1 VVIKDGGSQMALPED
16 SIKKGYD
23 TAQQER
29 EAAKGFARE
38 AGTRAEASA
47 QELRGYLPRAQELE
61 TTGLKALR
69 GSQQRQEA
77 MARRDAA
84 LGIAGASQGGAFG
97 GGAKGAALTDVAKK
111 MGESRA
117 NIEAQAAMDAEKYKQ
132 AAMQQQLGISEGAG
146 QAEVESSIQKLEGEK
161 FAREAGTQEEDRQK
175 KLRTYQETMSKIK
188 ADAKGDFWEDDDE
201 EGAEKA
207 IRDLAASESDP
218 ELKKVLLAEADRIKE
233 EGFMAF

>member
-1 VVIKDGGSQMALPED
+1 MAAQDELN
-16 SIKKGYD
+16 IKKGYE

-29 EAAKGFARE
+29 ETAKGFARE

-47 QELRGYLPRAQELE
+47 QEPRGYLPRAQTLE
-61 TTGLKALR
+61 QTGLAALR
-69 GSQQRQEA
+69 TSQQRQEQ
-77 MARRDAA
+77 MARKEAA
-84 LGIAGASQGGAFG
+84 KGIQASQAAGAFG
-97 GGAKGAALTDVAKK
+97 GGATGAALRETAAK
-111 MGESRA
+111 MGEGRA
-117 NIEAQAAMDAEKYKQ
+117 NIEAQAAMDREKYKQ
-132 AAMQQQLGISEGAG
+132 SALAQQLGISEGAG

-218 ELKKVLLAEADRIKE
+218 ELKKVLLAEADRIRE